1 MTNLETLVIK
11 QGKQIEA
18 LEWFFEYVD
27 STSTPSVDG
36 AIDKLD
42 HFGVKSHKRELI
54 KLWERQNEPTKWRE
68 D

>member
-1 MTNLETLVIK
+1 MTNLEKLCIK
-11 QGKQIEA
+11 QGQQIEA

-27 STSTPSVDG
+27 STSTPSVEG

-42 HFGVKSHKRELI
+42 HFGVKSHKAQLI
-54 KLWERQNEPTKWRE
+54 KLWEKQNDMKWRE

>member
-1 MTNLETLVIK
+1 MTNLEMLVIK

-18 LEWFFEYVD
+18 LEWFFNYVD
-27 STSTPSVDG
+27 STSTPSVEG
-36 AIDKLD
+36 AIDRLD
-42 HFGVKSHKRELI
+42 QFGVKSHKRELI